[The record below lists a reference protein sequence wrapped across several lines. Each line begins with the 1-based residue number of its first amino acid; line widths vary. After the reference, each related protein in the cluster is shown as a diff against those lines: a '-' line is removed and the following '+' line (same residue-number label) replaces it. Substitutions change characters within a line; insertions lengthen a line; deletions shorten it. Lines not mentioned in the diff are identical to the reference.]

1 MINRSKAVAI
11 LTVGATLLAAGSAFA
26 VKTLSPVT
34 PAMAGEVACPAT
46 MSVPTSALNS
56 DTRWKDL
63 WQPANADLSRDLSRL
78 GWVNCSSGR
87 EFGTVGGVDLST
99 LPIMR

>member
-1 MINRSKAVAI
+1 MIKLSRTIAI

-34 PAMAGEVACPAT
+34 PAMANDAICPAT
-46 MSVPTSALNS
+46 ASAPKAALAF
-56 DTRWKDL
+56 DARWNGL
-63 WQPANADLSRDLSRL
+63 WQPAGDDLSRL
-78 GWVNCSSGR
+78 AWVSCSADWA
-87 EFGTVGGVDLST
+87 FGYVSGVDLST